1 MFYFLRSQQSRVTG
15 PARGWLHTSC
25 SQYLCRRWWPWLE
38 STPVENWIPLASGE
52 LHLCKFSPEANPPSL
67 GFTVLTSQ
75 LLLTHHLEWCKGCF
89 FFSPLLALC
98 WANIWPSPFLWTI
111 NTPGLLWLLALHSF
125 RERYQSARTELT
137 PAPAKAIFTLP
148 LLTTHLDLSSNISS
162 PFPYN
167 FFNFKKVFY
176 LLISTDFC
184 QHSTFSL
191 DFSLSQF
198 GRGLVKC
205 MPSVSGLFTKF
216 FYSSLQDLGWA
227 L

>member
-1 MFYFLRSQQSRVTG
+1 MQEVVTLAWINPSWELDSSGKWWAASVQILSRGKPSQFGIYCAYF
-15 PARGWLHTSC
+15 PAVIN
-25 SQYLCRRWWPWLE
+25 
-38 STPVENWIPLASGE
+38 TPFRMMQGL
-52 LHLCKFSPEANPPSL
+52 
-67 GFTVLTSQ
+67 
-75 LLLTHHLEWCKGCF
+75 F
-89 FFSPLLALC
+89 FFFPLLALC

-148 LLTTHLDLSSNISS
+148 LLAAHHDLSSNISS